1 MLFYYNEH
9 PELPCIY
16 EIRNTHTDRKYIGQ
30 TIKLRRRWTRGH
42 KESLLRNAHGNK
54 YLQNDFNKCF
64 KELEHTDFLEFRVLE
79 ELSSIL
85 PEIRAE
91 RELYWIKTQ
100 AQFCE
105 LYNAI
110 LELDCHYAMSSET
123 KKKVSDAKKTYCQTE
138 EGKAFI
144 VREAERRRG
153 KSYEEQY
160 GPERAAEIKQKIRE
174 DKLVVMNRPEVKEN
188 LRKQLIGATNV
199 KRYGIEK
206 AKLVKEK
213 MSLARKGRYSGMDSP
228 NLKTIE
234 NIQLLSP
241 AGELFTKV
249 EGIKIFALEHELAPN
264 KLSELLAGKRKT
276 HKGWRLINNTIQDNT
291 FVSKPGTGRK

>member
-1 MLFYYNEH
+1 
-9 PELPCIY
+9 
-16 EIRNTHTDRKYIGQ
+16 
-30 TIKLRRRWTRGH
+30 
-42 KESLLRNAHGNK
+42 
-54 YLQNDFNKCF
+54 
-64 KELEHTDFLEFRVLE
+64 
-79 ELSSIL
+79 
-85 PEIRAE
+85 
-91 RELYWIKTQ
+91 
-100 AQFCE
+100 
-105 LYNAI
+105 
-110 LELDCHYAMSSET
+110 
-123 KKKVSDAKKTYCQTE
+123 
-138 EGKAFI
+138 
-144 VREAERRRG
+144 
-153 KSYEEQY
+153 
-160 GPERAAEIKQKIRE
+160 
-174 DKLVVMNRPEVKEN
+174 MNRPEVKEN

-264 KLSELLAGKRKT
+264 KLSELLAGKRKI

-291 FVSKPGTGRK
+291 FVSKPGTDRK